1 MTKKELEA
9 KLEVLE
15 DNGIV
20 SQIFLHAIGLDY
32 EGGINVGNGK
42 KVKCYR
48 NYSCAS
54 SVPKS
59 IQTYIDKGYM
69 ECTKKG
75 DRYHYWY
82 FKVTKKG
89 FAWLSGLLGIEVEED
104 D

>member
-1 MTKKELEA
+1 MTKKELKA

-20 SQIFLHAIGLDY
+20 SYAFLQTIGLG
-32 EGGINVGNGK
+32 EGNEIIEKGK

-48 NYSCAS
+48 NYCSAPC
-54 SVPKS
+54 VPLD
-59 IQTYIDKGYM
+59 IQYYIDKGYM
-69 ECTKKG
+69 EQSTGVNITQFKF
-75 DRYHYWY
+75 

-89 FAWLSGLLGIEVEED
+89 FAWLSGLLGIRVEED